1 MQRVFGAVLAAVLVL
16 MAGAASADQ
25 VTGKICLIDR
35 IANRIVVA
43 GKSFAISPSNTVGPK
58 IHELKPGDVVRVTFS
73 SRSSSDVLAN
83 AMKVKKLN

>member
-1 MQRVFGAVLAAVLVL
+1 MQRVFGAALAVLLVL

-25 VTGKICLIDR
+25 VTGKIYLIDR

-43 GKSFAISPSNTVGPK
+43 GMSFAMSPNNTVGPK

-73 SRSSSDVLAN
+73 SKGPSDVLAN